1 MPLRNL
7 SKVDR
12 AIQIIMDAE
21 RSKGIKAMMGTI
33 AAQEIMSQLVDNPK
47 SRAYKACLKASRVLY
62 KHCEENAMHFRILPS
77 PEVQVA
83 MEYFNFTNQ
92 RAIDT
97 QNTIG
102 VIFSELAKET
112 SHTTIEKYS
121 VQLQQAK
128 RFIQDA
134 ENDLITQVV
143 NLCKQLDPNYTNW
156 NFFAKD
162 QSNRT
167 KWLNFVRSQTFKDQT
182 AEAFLTAVY
191 QKIQT
196 QGCQIF
202 TKSQI
207 HAMIPAYVGTVRKSR
222 IFSNKLIAN
231 VLEILYL

>member
-1 MPLRNL
+1 MQSYRL
-7 SKVDR
+7 
-12 AIQIIMDAE
+12 
-21 RSKGIKAMMGTI
+21 
-33 AAQEIMSQLVDNPK
+33 
-47 SRAYKACLKASRVLY
+47 
-62 KHCEENAMHFRILPS
+62 H
-77 PEVQVA
+77 
-83 MEYFNFTNQ
+83 
-92 RAIDT
+92 
-97 QNTIG
+97 
-102 VIFSELAKET
+102 
-112 SHTTIEKYS
+112 
-121 VQLQQAK
+121 
-128 RFIQDA
+128 A

-207 HAMIPAYVGTVRKSR
+207 HAMMPAYVTSCQAGLSLRQFFWEQFITEGFDLTQKSR
-222 IFSNKLIAN
+222 AN
-231 VLEILYL
+231 FLWDEQILFFVGRQVRNNCVVLVTSIL